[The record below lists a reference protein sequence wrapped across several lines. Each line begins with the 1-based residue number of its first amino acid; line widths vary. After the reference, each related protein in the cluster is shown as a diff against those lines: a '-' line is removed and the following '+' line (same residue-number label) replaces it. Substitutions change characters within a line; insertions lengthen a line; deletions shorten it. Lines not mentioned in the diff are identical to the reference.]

1 VAGVKRLA
9 LLAGLVVVLAGC
21 GGSSGGSKKA
31 AAPSSGG
38 GGQTIQVKETE
49 YKLTPSSFKV
59 AKPGQVTF
67 DATNAGKLTHA
78 LEIEGN
84 GVQQKIGSIS
94 PGSSGKLTVTLSKN
108 GTYALFCP
116 IDGHR
121 AMGMQATVVVGSGS
135 AGGGMTTST
144 TTPTSTSTGST
155 STSSG
160 YGY

>member
-9 LLAGLVVVLAGC
+9 LLAGLAVVLAGC
-21 GGSSGGSKKA
+21 GGSSGGSKTQ
-31 AAPSSGG
+31 AAPSGSG

-49 YKLTPSSFKV
+49 YKLTPSSFKIS
-59 AKPGQVTF
+59 KPGTVTF
-67 DATNAGKLTHA
+67 EATNAGKIDHA

-84 GVQQKIGSIS
+84 GVEQKIGSIS

-108 GTYALFCP
+108 GTYQLYCP

-121 AMGMQATVVVGSGS
+121 TMGMQASVVVGSAS
-135 AGGGMTTST
+135 AGGGGTTTNQTTST
-144 TTPTSTSTGST
+144 KT
-155 STSSG
+155 G

>member
-1 VAGVKRLA
+1 VAGMKRLA

-21 GGSSGGSKKA
+21 GGSSGGSKKV
-31 AAPSSGG
+31 APASGGSG

-49 YKLTPSSFKV
+49 FKLTPSSFKI
-59 AKPGQVTF
+59 AKPGKVTF

-78 LEIEGN
+78 LELEGN
-84 GVQQKIGSIS
+84 GVEQKIGSIS

-108 GTYALFCP
+108 GTYQLYCP

-121 AMGMQATVVVGSGS
+121 AMGMQATVVVGSAS
-135 AGGGMTTST
+135 AGGGGTTTNGGTTST
-144 TTPTSTSTGST
+144 K
-155 STSSG
+155 SSGG

>member
-1 VAGVKRLA
+1 MAGVKRLA
-9 LLAGLVVVLAGC
+9 LLVGLAVLLAGC
-21 GGSSGGSKKA
+21 GGKSGGSKTVA
-31 AAPSSGG
+31 ASGG
-38 GGQTIQVKETE
+38 GGGSGQMIQVKETE
-49 YKLTPSSFKV
+49 FKLTPSSFKI
-59 AKPGQVTF
+59 AKPGKVTF

-108 GTYALFCP
+108 GTYQLFCP

-121 AMGMQATVVVGSGS
+121 AMGMQATVVVGKASS
-135 AGGGMTTST
+135 GGGGTT
-144 TTPTSTSTGST
+144 TTPTTSTKT
-155 STSSG
+155 G

>member
-9 LLAGLVVVLAGC
+9 LLVGLVVVLAGC
-21 GGSSGGSKKA
+21 GGSSGGSKKV
-31 AAPSSGG
+31 APASGG
-38 GGQTIQVKETE
+38 SGQTIQVKETE
-49 YKLTPSSFKV
+49 FKLTPSSFKI

-108 GTYALFCP
+108 GTYQLFCP

-121 AMGMQATVVVGSGS
+121 AMGMQATVVVGGAS
-135 AGGGMTTST
+135 AGGGGTTTNQTTST
-144 TTPTSTSTGST
+144 KT
-155 STSSG
+155 G

>member
-38 GGQTIQVKETE
+38 GGGQTIQVKETE
-49 YKLTPSSFKV
+49 YKLTPSSFTV
-59 AKPGQVTF
+59 AKPGTVTF
-67 DATNAGKLTHA
+67 AITNAGTMSHS
-78 LEIEGN
+78 LEVEGN
-84 GVQQKIGSIS
+84 GVEEKASTIS
-94 PGSSGKLTVTLSKN
+94 AGSSAKLTVDLSKN
-108 GTYALFCP
+108 GTYEVYCP

-121 AMGMQATVVVGSGS
+121 SLGMQAKLVVGSAS
-135 AGGGMTTST
+135 AGGGGTTTTNQTTST
-144 TTPTSTSTGST
+144 K
-155 STSSG
+155 SSGG